1 MSISSIKRSA
11 LTIALIYLISGS
23 LWIIFSDRLPLPE
36 VQGNPV
42 SLVAFQ
48 TAKGL
53 FYVMATS
60 VMLYWLSI
68 HALKRQRSIQEKA
81 WQTEHQLIAERQQL
95 AYFDTLTGLPNRLQ
109 LIEALQHAVHSPDHT
124 DHPLALLYIDLDDF
138 KSVNDSL
145 GHNAGDELLRAV
157 SSRLTSVRRPGDL
170 LARLG
175 GDEFAIMARKI
186 NNAHDVH
193 IICHQILQA
202 LAAPFTIHNG
212 RQIFVEACIGAS
224 LYPADARSE
233 EALMRN
239 ADTAMYR
246 AKHSGRNRYVM
257 YEASM
262 SKQVRQQLDMET
274 SLRQAVALEAL
285 ELHFQPKVDC
295 ASGKYLGA
303 EALLRWP
310 QPDGRYIAPAEFIP
324 LAERTGLIIPIGD
337 LVLEASCKMLR
348 QCLDSGLQPCSI
360 AVNISLKQFRGR
372 SAALEQS
379 ISTALSRWHVP
390 PQLLSLEI
398 TESALMENPAEA
410 AASLNNIRATGI
422 TIAIDD
428 FGTGFSNMM
437 QLSQLPIDILKIDT
451 SFTHSLGDNTPGNQV
466 IRSVI
471 ELAHRL
477 KLKTVAEGVETE
489 QQWQI
494 LKDMGCDHLQ
504 GYLFSRPLKDEDFI
518 QWLQEHGAQD

>member
-11 LTIALIYLISGS
+11 LSIALIYLVSGS
-23 LWIIFSDRLPLPE
+23 LWIIFSDRMPLPNL
-36 VQGNPV
+36 QGSPISQV
-42 SLVAFQ
+42 TFQ
-48 TAKGL
+48 TTKGL
-53 FYVMATS
+53 FYVLATS
-60 VMLYWLSI
+60 FMLYWLSI
-68 HALKRQRSIQEKA
+68 HALKRQRNIQEKA

-109 LIEALQHAVHSPDHT
+109 LIEALQHAVHDPDPTEHS
-124 DHPLALLYIDLDDF
+124 LALLYIDLDDF

-157 SSRLTSVRRPGDL
+157 SSRLSSVKRPDDI

-175 GDEFAIMARKI
+175 GDEFAIMATKI
-186 NNAHDVH
+186 RNAHDVH
-193 IICHQILQA
+193 IICHQILQS
-202 LAAPFTIHNG
+202 LAAPFTINNG

-224 LYPADARSE
+224 LYPDDAGSE

-257 YEASM
+257 YEANM
-262 SKQVRQQLDMET
+262 SKQVRQQLDLET
-274 SLRQAVALEAL
+274 ALRQAIALEAL
-285 ELHFQPKVDC
+285 ELHFQPKVAC
-295 ASGKYLGA
+295 NSGKYLGA

-310 QPDGRYIAPAEFIP
+310 QPDGSFIPPAEFIP

-337 LVLEASCKMLR
+337 LVLDAACKMLR
-348 QCLDSGLQPCSI
+348 ECLDGGLQPCNI
-360 AVNISLKQFRGR
+360 AINISIKQFRGR

-379 ISTALSRWHVP
+379 ISGALGRWNVP
-390 PQLLSLEI
+390 SELLSLEI
-398 TESALMENPAEA
+398 TESALMENPVDA
-410 AASLNNIRATGI
+410 AASLNAIRDTGI
-422 TIAIDD
+422 AIAIDD

-437 QLSQLPIDILKIDT
+437 QLSQLPIDVLKIDT
-451 SFTHSLGDNTPGNQV
+451 SFTHSLGEDTPGNQV

-494 LKDMGCDHLQ
+494 LKDMNCDQLQ
-504 GYLFSRPLKDEDFI
+504 GFLFSRPLKPADFI
-518 QWLQEHGAQD
+518 QWLQVHREQD

>member
-1 MSISSIKRSA
+1 MSLSNIKRSA

-36 VQGNPV
+36 LQGDPA
-42 SLVAFQ
+42 SLLAFQ

-53 FYVMATS
+53 FYVLATS
-60 VMLYWLSI
+60 IMLYWLSI
-68 HALKRQRSIQEKA
+68 QALNRQRSIQEKA
-81 WQTEHQLIAERQQL
+81 WQTEHQLISERQQL

-109 LIEALQHAVHSPDHT
+109 LIEALQHALHDPEQT
-124 DHPLALLYIDLDDF
+124 RHPMALLYIDLDDF

-157 SSRLTSVRRPGDL
+157 SSRLASVKRPDDL

-175 GDEFAIMARKI
+175 GDEFALMARNI
-186 NNAHDVH
+186 SNAHDVH

-202 LAAPFTIHNG
+202 LAAPFTINKG

-224 LYPADARSE
+224 LYPDDGRSE
-233 EALMRN
+233 ETLMRN

-246 AKHSGRNRYVM
+246 AKHSGRNRYIM
-257 YEASM
+257 YESDM
-262 SKQVRQQLDMET
+262 SKQVRQQLELET
-274 SLRQAVALEAL
+274 SLRQAIALEAL
-285 ELHFQPKVDC
+285 ELHFQPKVACD
-295 ASGKYLGA
+295 SGEYLGA

-310 QPDGRYIAPAEFIP
+310 QTDGRYIPPSEFIP

-337 LVLEASCKMLR
+337 LVLEASCRMLR
-348 QCLDSGLQPCSI
+348 ECLDSGLQPGSI
-360 AVNISLKQFRGR
+360 AVNISIKQFRGR
-372 SAALEQS
+372 IAALEQS
-379 ISTALSRWHVP
+379 ISAALSRWNLP
-390 PQLLSLEI
+390 PELLSLEI
-398 TESALMENPAEA
+398 TESALMENPVDA
-410 AASLNNIRATGI
+410 AVSLNSIRAKGL

-451 SFTHSLGDNTPGNQV
+451 SFTHSLGDDTPGNQV

-477 KLKTVAEGVETE
+477 QLKTVAEGVETT
-489 QQWQI
+489 QQWHI
-494 LKDMGCDHLQ
+494 LKDMNCDQLQ
-504 GYLFSRPLKDEDFI
+504 GFLFSRPLKAADFI
-518 QWLQEHGAQD
+518 RWLQDRQT